1 MWPTLCA
8 VGGEGLAVGPQGPPQ
23 PSRKVY
29 TSIGTQL
36 LYHIYTPPECP
47 PHPPFSQDLA
57 EDSILFLYYKSRTSS
72 YRYELVKLL
81 LGMANEGALQ
91 RASPTAVRDATAGC
105 ACFDEWYVR
114 RLFILT
120 RARVRSEV
128 RFANVHTRAQ
138 VPRCG
143 AGHRDGFRSG
153 SHRYTLPPWPFPRSF
168 SCASAR

>member
-1 MWPTLCA
+1 MSLLDKIIQLPYAWGFRWGVCTVCAWSRGPIRPPSCSFDFSQAKVSSRLWPTLCA

-91 RASPTAVRDATAGC
+91 RASPTAVHDATAGR
-105 ACFDEWYVR
+105 ACFDE
-114 RLFILT
+114 
-120 RARVRSEV
+120 
-128 RFANVHTRAQ
+128 
-138 VPRCG
+138 
-143 AGHRDGFRSG
+143 
-153 SHRYTLPPWPFPRSF
+153 
-168 SCASAR
+168 